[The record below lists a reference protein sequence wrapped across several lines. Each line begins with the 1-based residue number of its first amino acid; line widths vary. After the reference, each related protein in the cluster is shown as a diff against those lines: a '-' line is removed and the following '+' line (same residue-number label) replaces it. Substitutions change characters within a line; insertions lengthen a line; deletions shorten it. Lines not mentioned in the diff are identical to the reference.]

1 MQKILLELLA
11 VIEKWGSAIIPLIA
25 VYLGWR
31 LGYYS
36 ERRRRELE
44 ILEKKIDALRALR
57 EVVDNIPRDIKA
69 EELAERMKTDSEF
82 KENLKHRLVR
92 LFGLRRELIP
102 YLDEKI
108 TFLID
113 KRFMPL
119 FLIETGSYDLKA
131 DATDAFA
138 KCCEE
143 LTIET
148 DNLEKDLTQS
158 YYKRLR

>member
-1 MQKILLELLA
+1 M
-11 VIEKWGSAIIPLIA
+11 IEKFGSAIISLLA

-44 ILEKKIDALRALR
+44 ILEKKIEALRSLR

-69 EELAERMKTDSEF
+69 EQLSRRMGADSEF
-82 KENLKHRLVR
+82 KKNLEHRLIR

-102 YLDEKI
+102 YLDKNI
-108 TFLID
+108 IFLID

-119 FLIETGSYDLKA
+119 FLIEAGSCDLKA
-131 DATDAFA
+131 DTIDEFA

-143 LTIET
+143 LIKET
-148 DNLEKDLTQS
+148 DNLEKNLTES
-158 YYKRLR
+158 YYKRFK

>member
-1 MQKILLELLA
+1 MLT
-11 VIEKWGSAIIPLIA
+11 VIEKLGSAIISLLA
-25 VYLGWR
+25 VYFGWR

-44 ILEKKIDALRALR
+44 ILERKIKALQALR

-69 EELAERMKTDSEF
+69 EQLAERMRADSEF
-82 KENLKHRLVR
+82 KKNLEHRLVR

-108 TFLID
+108 IFLID

-119 FLIETGSYDLKA
+119 FLIAAGSYDLKA
-131 DATDAFA
+131 DTINAFA

-143 LTIET
+143 LIIET
-148 DNLEKDLTQS
+148 DNLEKSLTKS
-158 YYKRLR
+158 YHKRFK